1 MLSPKTN
8 ATAGMAGVDLRDAL
22 LREGDMAG
30 VDLRNAAWPFDEP
43 MPREPDPWPANAT
56 VGTVTEGPVCEN
68 PGLKPEIATHV
79 MDNTVTINVEFK
91 VGGETLRTNGSG
103 FFVAGTDGNI
113 VVTAEHVVN
122 IRMIAKAKFYREIK
136 MELDAKKLDPKSPEG
151 QELINDKMAEM
162 EAWIAEATPT
172 LKFRVTPCGGTKKG
186 ESFDVE
192 IGARDAT
199 NDVAAL
205 RLEQP
210 QTDYSGL
217 KFAEEGS
224 VEVLD
229 EVWIT
234 GLTGSIPC
242 GFTPG
247 TISNVSPDLSRF
259 RGDEARDVY
268 QVNADVNPGNSGGVA
283 ANSEGEVVGMV
294 SWQPRGADGVGMIS
308 KAKHAEA
315 IAKKA
320 YEGAAPRENSMANE
334 PVEDGFSALFMDVDE
349 FLELDGEELQAD
361 VDSPLE
367 QWLEANQ
374 VIRSNQPDSL
384 FLPDSGHDLAV
395 GKAFAAELA
404 ADPSELGL
412 SGITGG
418 GIDLDPE
425 PELDFELPFL

>member
-43 MPREPDPWPANAT
+43 LPMESDPWSANAT
-56 VGTVTEGPVCEN
+56 AGTVTEGPVCEN
-68 PGLKPEIATHV
+68 PGLDKEIATHV

-91 VGGETLRTNGSG
+91 VGGKTYGVTGSG
-103 FFVAGTDGNI
+103 FFVAGTDGSI
-113 VVTAEHVVN
+113 VVTADHVVN
-122 IRMIAKAKFYREIK
+122 IRTIAEEKFHPEIRN
-136 MELDAKKLDPKSPEG
+136 ELDAKKLDPESREG

-192 IGARDAT
+192 IGASDAT

-229 EVWIT
+229 EVWMT
-234 GLTGSIPC
+234 GLTGGIPC

-247 TISNVSPDLSRF
+247 TISNVSPDTSHLV
-259 RGDEARDVY
+259 GVNEELDVY
-268 QVNADVNPGNSGGVA
+268 QVNADLNPGNSGGVA
-283 ANSEGEVVGMV
+283 ANSEGEVVGLV
-294 SWQPRGADGVGMIS
+294 SWKPLGTDGVGMIT

-315 IAKKA
+315 VVKA
-320 YEGAAPRENSMANE
+320 AVEPSQIRENSMANE

-374 VIRSNQPDSL
+374 VIRGNQPDSL
-384 FLPDSGHDLAV
+384 LLPDSGHDLAV
-395 GKAFAAELA
+395 GKAFAAEVA

-418 GIDLDPE
+418 GIDPE